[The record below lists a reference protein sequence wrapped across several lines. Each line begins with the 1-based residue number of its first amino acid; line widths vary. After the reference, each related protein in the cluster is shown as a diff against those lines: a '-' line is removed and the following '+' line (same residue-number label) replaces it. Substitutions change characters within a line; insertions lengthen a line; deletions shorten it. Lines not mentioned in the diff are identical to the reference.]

1 VKGHAVHKDINN
13 ALFFPLSIEI
23 FYPRIQDHHIELNVS
38 EK

>member
-1 VKGHAVHKDINN
+1 MHAVDKDINN

-23 FYPRIQDHHIELNVS
+23 FYLRIQDHHTELNVA